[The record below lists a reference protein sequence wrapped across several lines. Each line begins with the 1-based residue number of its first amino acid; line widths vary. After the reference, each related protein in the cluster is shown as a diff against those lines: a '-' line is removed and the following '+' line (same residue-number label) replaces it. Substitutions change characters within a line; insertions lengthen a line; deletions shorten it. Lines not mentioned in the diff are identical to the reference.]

1 MAEKKRVKYQR
12 RAPNIKRASKE
23 RATLSPRES
32 VGITGIGITHTYDLL
47 RRGEMPAIK
56 VGKRFFI
63 PRSALLK
70 WLENAGSNPV
80 NAA

>member
-1 MAEKKRVKYQR
+1 MGEKKRVKYQR
-12 RAPNIKRASKE
+12 HKPNIKKVSGE

-32 VGITGIGITHTYDLL
+32 VRITGIGITHTYNLL

-70 WLENAGSNPV
+70 WLQSAGSNPLS
-80 NAA
+80 AA